1 MRRYIVSIVEEVENN
16 FTGKQAAQL
25 VGLHPSVLTAWA
37 MRGII
42 TPRETQVITARR
54 KNFKY
59 SFNNIIELI
68 IIKRLSE
75 CLSIKYDLLST
86 LSKELFGPNKK
97 FELLEKLLALK
108 EPCLLI
114 MAKTGENISSMT
126 SQPDILLG
134 DEGNRVA
141 LEVKMSSWR
150 PEFVNE
156 ILKSDLA
163 LIVNID
169 QIREQIISRFKM
181 YFIKK

>member
-1 MRRYIVSIVEEVENN
+1 MMKNEEEDI
-16 FTGKQAAQL
+16 FTGKQVAHF

-42 TPRETQVITARR
+42 TPYETQIITARR
-54 KNFKY
+54 KIFKY
-59 SFNNIIELI
+59 SFNNIIEI
-68 IIKRLSE
+68 AVIKRLSE

-97 FELLEKLLALK
+97 FALLETLFTLEK
-108 EPCLLI
+108 PCLII
-114 MAKTGENISSMT
+114 MAKTGQAMSKMN

-134 DEGNRVA
+134 REGNKVA
-141 LEVKMSSWR
+141 LEVKMSSWH
-150 PEFVNE
+150 PDFVYE

-169 QIREQIISRFKM
+169 QIRDQINDKLVIHFRGK
-181 YFIKK
+181 